1 MFELQNRIIIVDNNK
16 EELETLGKS
25 FFENGLG
32 CRTFLYDEAYNT
44 PLKNVR
50 IAFFDINLTAKNVDH
65 KYDNSADLIK
75 HNSAIFNDLAN
86 ALNLY
91 ISKDNGPFV
100 LVFWTANKDVVNAF
114 VEYMQDPNRGF
125 QNTAS
130 PILIS
135 FIDKDEFMQ
144 QESSLLSGK
153 VISLFNDDKIKFL
166 FDFENR
172 ASLAGE
178 ATINKIYEIIPKDNR
193 WGESTI
199 LFDNLGKILSK
210 IAASTL
216 GFVHSKENP
225 GKAVYE
231 GLLPI
236 LNAELTSINGDLN
249 WETILAPL
257 FAAAAPDKIVS
268 PDDLIQRK
276 VNSVFHIEKPT
287 ANKDVRGSVILIDKM
302 NQDVLNTL
310 NITDITDWFS
320 KILSIKDGRDVLKQS
335 ILNSTK
341 LIALEI
347 SAACDYSNK
356 KHRINKYILGAWTP
370 VLDVEKDINLKG
382 RIESSYHI
390 GGADFSFADNDFQ
403 IWLNLNFVF
412 GTKSDDDRLGDTVFV
427 LKKEIM
433 DMIGNKYASHISR
446 IGITSF

>member
-16 EELETLGKS
+16 GELETLGKS

-32 CRTFLYDEAYNT
+32 CRTFLYDEAYNL
-44 PLKNVR
+44 PLKNIR
-50 IAFFDINLTAKNVDH
+50 IAFFDINLTAKSVDH

-114 VEYMQDPNRGF
+114 VEYMQDPDRGF
-125 QNTAS
+125 GNTAS

-135 FIDKDEFMQ
+135 YIDKVEFMQ
-144 QESSLLSGK
+144 QESSLLSEK
-153 VISLFNDDKIKFL
+153 VISIFNNDKIKFL
-166 FDFENR
+166 FDFEYQ

-178 ATINKIYEIIPKDNR
+178 KTINKIYEIIPKDKK
-193 WGESTI
+193 WGEATI

-216 GFVHSKENP
+216 GFAHSKENP
-225 GKAVYE
+225 SRAVYE

-236 LNAELTSINGDLN
+236 LNNELTSIGSNLN
-249 WETILAPL
+249 WGIILAPL
-257 FAAAAPDKIVS
+257 FSASGPDKIVS
-268 PDDLIQRK
+268 PDNLIQKK
-276 VNSVFHIEKPT
+276 VNSVFHIEKST
-287 ANKDVRGSVILIDKM
+287 ANKEVRGSVIVIDKT
-302 NQDVLNTL
+302 NQAILDTF
-310 NITDITDWFS
+310 NIPDINDWFS
-320 KILSIKDGRDVLKQS
+320 KIIAIKEGRDPLKQS
-335 ILNSTK
+335 ILDSSK
-341 LIALEI
+341 LIAVEI
-347 SAACDYSNK
+347 SAACDYSNR
-356 KHRINKYILGAWTP
+356 KHRINKYILGILTP
-370 VLDVEKDINLKG
+370 IIDIEKDVNLKG

-390 GGADFSFADNDFQ
+390 AGADFHFADNEFQ

-412 GTKSDDDRLGDTVFV
+412 GTKVEDTRLGETIFV

>member
-16 EELETLGKS
+16 AELETLGKS
-25 FFENGLG
+25 FFENGIG
-32 CRTFLYDEAYNT
+32 CRTFLYDEAYNA
-44 PLKNVR
+44 PLENVR

-130 PILIS
+130 PIFIS
-135 FIDKDEFMQ
+135 YIDKDEFMQ
-144 QESSLLSGK
+144 QESSLLSQK

-166 FDFENR
+166 FDFEHK

-178 ATINKIYEIIPKDNR
+178 KTINRIYNIIPKDSK
-193 WGESTI
+193 WSETTI
-199 LFDNLGKILSK
+199 LFDNLSKILSK

-216 GFVHSKENP
+216 GFAHSKENP
-225 GKAVYE
+225 SKAVYE
-231 GLLPI
+231 GLIPI
-236 LNAELTSINGDLN
+236 LNNELTSIESDVN
-249 WETILAPL
+249 WNILLAPL
-257 FAAAAPDKIVS
+257 FAAASYDKIVS

-276 VNSVFHIEKPT
+276 VNSVFHIENSNG
-287 ANKDVRGSVILIDKM
+287 NKDVRGAVIKIDKG
-302 NQDVLNTL
+302 NSALLLSL
-310 NITDITDWFS
+310 NIPNINAWFNEIIPFNND
-320 KILSIKDGRDVLKQS
+320 KDAIKTQVRN
-335 ILNSTK
+335 NST

-347 SAACDYSNK
+347 SAACDFSNK
-356 KHRINKYILGAWTP
+356 KDRINKYILGFVTP
-370 VLDVEKDINLKG
+370 CINVKDDIAKHR
-382 RIESSYHI
+382 RIESSYHV
-390 GGADFSFADNDFQ
+390 GGTNFHFANNDFQ
-403 IWLNLNFVF
+403 LWLNLNFVF
-412 GTKSDDDRLGDTVFV
+412 GTKADDNRLGETMFV

-433 DMIGNKYASHISR
+433 DMVGNKYASHISR

>member
-1 MFELQNRIIIVDNNK
+1 MFELQNRIIIVDNNRG
-16 EELETLGKS
+16 ELETLGKS

-32 CRTFLYDEAYNT
+32 CRTFLYDEVYNS
-44 PLKNVR
+44 PLKNIR
-50 IAFFDINLTAKNVDH
+50 IAFFDINLTAKTVDH
-65 KYDNSADLIK
+65 NYDNSADLIK
-75 HNSAIFNDLAN
+75 HNSSIFNDLAN

-91 ISKDNGPFV
+91 IAKDNGPFG

-130 PILIS
+130 PIFITY
-135 FIDKDEFMQ
+135 IDKDEFMQ
-144 QESSLLSGK
+144 QESSLLSAK
-153 VISLFNDDKIKFL
+153 VISLFNNDKIKFL
-166 FDFENR
+166 FDFEHK

-178 ATINKIYEIIPKDNR
+178 KTINKIYDIIPKDAK
-193 WGESTI
+193 WGETTI

-216 GFVHSKENP
+216 GFQHSKDNP
-225 GKAVYE
+225 GRAVYE

-236 LNAELTSINGDLN
+236 LNNELTSIESDVN
-249 WETILAPL
+249 WNTLLAPL
-257 FAAAAPDKIVS
+257 YAATAPDKIVS
-268 PDDLIQRK
+268 PDNLIQRK
-276 VNSVFHIEKPT
+276 VNSVFHIENPT
-287 ANKDVRGSVILIDKM
+287 ANKDVRGAVIVIDKT
-302 NQDVLNTL
+302 NQDFLTSL
-310 NITDITDWFS
+310 NITDINDWFS
-320 KILSIKDGRDVLKQS
+320 KILSVKDGRDTLKQS
-335 ILNSTK
+335 ILNSSK
-341 LIALEI
+341 LIAVEI

-356 KHRINKYILGAWTP
+356 KHRINKYVLGALTP
-370 VLDVEKDINLKG
+370 LIDVEKDINLKG

-390 GGADFSFADNDFQ
+390 GGADFSFADQEFQ

-412 GTKSDDDRLGDTVFV
+412 GAKTDDNRLGDTMFV